1 MADTNYF
8 MSYSEDSGLKIKNK
22 AEIVS
27 DLKRFFQT
35 AYGQDLSVDEGTE
48 VYTFIDLL
56 AEGLCNIA
64 VSTKRVW
71 DAFSFIGAN
80 GSALDIL
87 CSAFGI
93 SRKPGETDEQLR
105 ARYYISMFSRSVATV
120 DGLKSQLLKVTDNE
134 NKIAEVAVY
143 EYLTEKTGI
152 ILTTSTTS
160 TLQNLNVQ
168 GNSIVCVVKPVN
180 DNGFITDLSGDK
192 YKEFRNAISGAVAD
206 YKSLGCLTY
215 GEYGVNESGT
225 NDISGYGFNK
235 FYCARPV
242 AIYFKFSIKWDT
254 TKDYKERYETVF
266 KQYITQ
272 NVSSYI
278 NNLKIGV
285 NATNTGIQSCIFQAL
300 FALDE
305 TPFATVTIQYGLNL
319 GSYSDFDKTAIG
331 ILDYLTID
339 SDKITWAESTQ

>member
-93 SRKPGETDEQLR
+93 SRKSGETDEQLR

-143 EYLTEKTGI
+143 EYLTNKEVT
-152 ILTTSTTS
+152 LTTSTT
-160 TLQNLNVQ
+160 TKLTVA
-168 GNSIVCVVKPVN
+168 GNSIVCVVKPAN
-180 DNGFITDLSGDK
+180 NNGFIIDLSGDT

-215 GEYGVNESGT
+215 GEYGVNESSSV
-225 NDISGYGFNK
+225 DYGFNK

-242 AIYFKFSIKWDT
+242 AIYFKFSIIWDT

-266 KQYITQ
+266 KQYITE
-272 NVSSYI
+272 NVISYI

-305 TPFATVTIQYGLNL
+305 TPFATVAIQYGLNS
-319 GSYSDFDKTAIG
+319 GSYSDLTQTQIG
-331 ILDYLTID
+331 ILEYLTID
-339 SDKITWAESTQ
+339 SDKITWV